1 MEFLSGI
8 MPYMS
13 QIADR
18 LEVRT
23 SEQDKK
29 IVARAAELRGET
41 ISSFARAVLV
51 REAKKIIES
60 EEVVVLSTAASRRF
74 VQALDRPFS
83 PNAALRKAMAKADK
97 LGL

>member
-1 MEFLSGI
+1 
-8 MPYMS
+8 MS
-13 QIADR
+13 NVADR

-29 IVARAAELRGET
+29 IVTRAAELRGET
-41 ISSFARAVLV
+41 VSSFARAVLV

-60 EEVVVLSTAASRRF
+60 EKTVVLSAEASRRF
-74 VQALDRPFS
+74 AQALDRPFA
-83 PNAALRKAMAKADK
+83 PNAALRKAMTKADK